1 MPSSMYTGS
10 DDDGPTS
17 NRRPMNEHYVADSEN
32 RVPET
37 TAGALDFQVRRA
49 CFNKFTAAAGVMPSI
64 LFAAPKFVGRRR

>member
-1 MPSSMYTGS
+1 
-10 DDDGPTS
+10 
-17 NRRPMNEHYVADSEN
+17 MNEHYVADSEN

-37 TAGALDFQVRRA
+37 TAGALDRHVRRA